1 MDEHADG
8 FAGGMLGIEAEKRGQ
23 EVGAV
28 RQAGGLLVDD
38 FDLVALQDGDIH
50 ELFGF
55 LAAAMLDDQEAGRD
69 DFEDEAGDGQ
79 VARGAPDEELAAV
92 APDAEVNAGT
102 LDGGREA
109 GERLGG
115 ERQGSL
121 EQEGLPHSTG
131 RHEGQRDA
139 RHVAF
144 LAPEAGPEGRFDNGL
159 DGGSVGDGRG
169 GFVATQR
176 RGGEVARE
184 VRMDPAGSRPG
195 GGIGG
200 GHHRAAPGSGCAG
213 VGRMVVLILQ
223 ATMHAAQTKTGG
235 QADPPEGAGGC
246 SGAMGKGGERG
257 IG

>member
-8 FAGGMLGIEAEKRGQ
+8 FAGGVLGIEPEKRGQ

-55 LAAAMLDDQEAGRD
+55 LAAAVFDDQEAGRD
-69 DFEDEAGDGQ
+69 DFQDEAGDGQ

-115 ERQGSL
+115 ERQGAL
-121 EQEGLPHSTG
+121 EHEGLPHSAG
-131 RHEGQRDA
+131 RHEGERDA

-144 LAPEAGPEGRFDNGL
+144 LAPEAGPESRFDNGL
-159 DGGSVGDGRG
+159 DGGSVGEGRG
-169 GFVATQR
+169 GFIPWQR
-176 RGGEVARE
+176 GGGEVARE
-184 VRMDPAGSRPG
+184 VRMDRPAAA
-195 GGIGG
+195 
-200 GHHRAAPGSGCAG
+200 RAAG
-213 VGRMVVLILQ
+213 
-223 ATMHAAQTKTGG
+223 
-235 QADPPEGAGGC
+235 
-246 SGAMGKGGERG
+246 
-257 IG
+257 